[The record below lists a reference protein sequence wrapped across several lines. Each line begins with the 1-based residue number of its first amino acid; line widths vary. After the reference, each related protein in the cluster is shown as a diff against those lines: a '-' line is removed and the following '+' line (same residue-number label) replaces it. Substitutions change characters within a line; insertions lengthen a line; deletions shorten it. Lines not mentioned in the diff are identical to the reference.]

1 MALPPTF
8 KVDIFSDVGWKTNQ
22 FALIAEASTY
32 DEMKVAIT
40 NNVKGKKTVDETPKP
55 ASLSL
60 RVHCYN
66 GVATFDFD
74 QTDEGAFTLKFSVW
88 AEIGFQAEIATLINS

>member
-40 NNVKGKKTVDETPKP
+40 NNVKGKRQSMKLLNRPVFLFEYIVMTVLQPLISIKLMKEH
-55 ASLSL
+55 SL
-60 RVHCYN
+60 
-66 GVATFDFD
+66 
-74 QTDEGAFTLKFSVW
+74 
-88 AEIGFQAEIATLINS
+88 

>member
-32 DEMKVAIT
+32 DEMKVAI
-40 NNVKGKKTVDETPKP
+40 NK
-55 ASLSL
+55 
-60 RVHCYN
+60 
-66 GVATFDFD
+66 
-74 QTDEGAFTLKFSVW
+74 Q
-88 AEIGFQAEIATLINS
+88 

>member
-60 RVHCYN
+60 RVHCYD

-74 QTDEGAFTLKFSVW
+74 QTDKGAFTLKFSVW

>member
-40 NNVKGKKTVDETPKP
+40 NNVKGKNKKGKAKCLPFFMAAAEFFRCKQ
-55 ASLSL
+55 AF
-60 RVHCYN
+60 
-66 GVATFDFD
+66 AFD
-74 QTDEGAFTLKFSVW
+74 LP
-88 AEIGFQAEIATLINS
+88 IAKYSAAGCFRTSDDL